1 MGRQSKGLNH
11 HAVGHLAVHLYTL
24 RRRGKGPPRIV
35 EGNVSSC
42 QLPGAWAASPDGS
55 MGPLG
60 AAGHAGLCL
69 HLPSVGK
76 ASRWPAGGG
85 DPAHRAS
92 CSSVAVAL
100 AQVCRVAWSQV
111 WSQTS
116 GRSLPASRSASQNPQ
131 SAGSP
136 LEDRPQASLHQ
147 TQGIWG
153 GGRQLLHLR
162 SCWRRGGHL
171 PRKAQRERC
180 PRAAGSGVGLGGA
193 PESDRVGSSGPAM
206 PPTGCV
212 TLDKSLHLSVPPCA
226 HL

>member
-1 MGRQSKGLNH
+1 M
-11 HAVGHLAVHLYTL
+11 L
-24 RRRGKGPPRIV
+24 RV
-35 EGNVSSC
+35 MS
-42 QLPGAWAASPDGS
+42 QAASFLGRGRP
-55 MGPLG
+55 PLMAPWAPWALRG
-60 AAGHAGLCL
+60 VRASACTCPQWGRPLAGLL
-69 HLPSVGK
+69 GVETQPTVR
-76 ASRWPAGGG
+76 AVPQWRW
-85 DPAHRAS
+85 
-92 CSSVAVAL
+92 L
-100 AQVCRVAWSQV
+100 WLVCRVAWSQV

-212 TLDKSLHLSVPPCA
+212 TLDKSLHLSVPPRA